1 MASDNF
7 KILADSPKDLLEK
20 LEVTKKQLKNAK
32 TREEQMAISNY
43 IYLLDDSIARI
54 SPDYK
59 PIDKIAFLSDKD
71 NEALDRKY
79 YAHSKKMMINYLE
92 NKEFHKK
99 FFEIIYKKT
108 SHARK
113 KIEEDEYSGITD
125 LSENDY
131 YNLFFDFM
139 NKIGQSKTFDRFVKN
154 KRIYTT
160 DNGMDSCDLGY
171 TLFNPI
177 TKDSDIFID
186 DFDYNVFTMF
196 TLAHEFGHVYDL
208 NHFDESISV
217 WNTYFYQSLN
227 GEVVSKTFERL
238 FVDYLLDNNILV
250 PEAKDMLFDM
260 CNWNIEYVLT
270 SYIIS
275 LIPDIYIADGSYL
288 KLSPTKIYKLVER
301 YFNKKNNVRKFINK
315 CSNIDIKDTY
325 QYAYG
330 DIISLILTERIR
342 QDDYNLDALDEFFEH
357 RYKPFSIEMLNKLRV
372 NPTSYVKLYKKDIEL
387 LKKQSN

>member
-71 NEALDRKY
+71 NDALNKKYSTRKN
-79 YAHSKKMMINYLE
+79 KMMRNFLE
-92 NKEFHKK
+92 NKEFHKN
-99 FFEIIYKKT
+99 FFERVYYKT
-108 SHARK
+108 NHQMRK
-113 KIEEDEYSGITD
+113 LEEDEYSGITD
-125 LSENDY
+125 LSERDY

-139 NKIGQSKTFDRFVKN
+139 NKIGQSKTFDKFVKN
-154 KRIYTT
+154 KRIYATN
-160 DNGMDSCDLGY
+160 NGMDSLVYGY

-177 TKDSDIFID
+177 TKDSDIFVD
-186 DFDYNVFTMF
+186 DLDFNVFTMY
-196 TLAHEFGHVYDL
+196 TLAHEFGHVYDF
-208 NHFDESISV
+208 NNFNENISS

-227 GEVVSKTFERL
+227 IEVVSKVFERL
-238 FVDYLLDNNILV
+238 FVDYLIDNNILV
-250 PEAKDMLFDM
+250 PEAKDILFDM
-260 CNWNIEYVLT
+260 YNWNYEYIFA

-275 LIPDIYIADGSYL
+275 LIPDVYLADESYL
-288 KLSPTKIYKLVER
+288 NLSPTKVFRLVER
-301 YFNKKNNVRKFINK
+301 YFSKKNNVRRFINR
-315 CSNIDIKDTY
+315 CSNLDIKETY
-325 QYAYG
+325 EYAYG
-330 DIISLILTERIR
+330 DVISLILKERIKE
-342 QDDYNLDALDEFFEH
+342 DDYKLDALDEFFEY
-357 RYKPFSIEMLNKLRV
+357 RSQLFSAEMLNKLRV